1 MKNLISCAKGYFLE
15 EIKERLN
22 ALGYQLS
29 YQILNAKDYGVPQNR
44 ESFYCG
50 G

>member
-1 MKNLISCAKGYFLE
+1 MLKPYKGYFLE

-44 ESFYCG
+44 ERAFIVG
-50 G
+50 